1 MDMNKSKGQRSL
13 IRLEKVT
20 VTFEPRYGAQVYRA
34 VADTT
39 DGAFEIQLDPNY
51 SRQRYNVTVSG
62 SEGGAGAVAKNVMF
76 GDVFFCSGQSN
87 MDFPIKVAYN
97 STREMQ
103 SLKVECMDDFSTL
116 VVHRRVRKISQNKIS
131 DSCFEFDS

>member
-1 MDMNKSKGQRSL
+1 M
-13 IRLEKVT
+13 T
-20 VTFEPRYGAQVYRA
+20 VTFEPRYGAKVYRA
-34 VADTT
+34 VADAT

-51 SRQRYNVTVSG
+51 SRKSYTVAVRG
-62 SEGGAGAVAKNVMF
+62 SEGGPVAVAKNVMF

-131 DSCFEFDS
+131 DSCFESDS